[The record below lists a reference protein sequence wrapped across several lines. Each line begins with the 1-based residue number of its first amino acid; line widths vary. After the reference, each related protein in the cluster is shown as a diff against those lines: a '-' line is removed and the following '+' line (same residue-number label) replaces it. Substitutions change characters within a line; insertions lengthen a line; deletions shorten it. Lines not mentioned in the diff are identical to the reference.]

1 MTGNKR
7 TSELVSVWADN
18 NWRPDHHPT
27 PMPRFSVLILGKR
40 RRTPQWNGAYKE
52 SELWKSEALFLVYLN
67 RGLRFTTTPLWQN
80 MLPPSRFLLSLSY
93 NRHTVKWLGIWAT
106 SPSTFPLL
114 WGPGDSREFFCP
126 LHSLA
131 SLLVT
136 HPHLVISKPW
146 QLSFYF
152 FVYFFYWSLICQHI
166 V

>member
-18 NWRPDHHPT
+18 NGRPDHHPT

-40 RRTPQWNGAYKE
+40 RTPQWNGAYKE
-52 SELWKSEALFLVYLN
+52 IELWKSEVLFLVYLN
-67 RGLRFTTTPLWQN
+67 RGLRFTTTTLWQN

-106 SPSTFPLL
+106 SPSTFSLL
-114 WGPGDSREFFCP
+114 WGPGDSHEFCP
-126 LHSLA
+126 LHSPA
-131 SLLVT
+131 
-136 HPHLVISKPW
+136 
-146 QLSFYF
+146 F
-152 FVYFFYWSLICQHI
+152 FSYTSPPGYPQALTAVVLFFCIFFYWSSICQHI